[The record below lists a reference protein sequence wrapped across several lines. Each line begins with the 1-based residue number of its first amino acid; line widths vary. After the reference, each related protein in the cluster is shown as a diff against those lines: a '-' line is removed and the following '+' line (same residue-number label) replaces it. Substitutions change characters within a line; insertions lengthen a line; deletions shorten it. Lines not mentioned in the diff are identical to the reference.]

1 MSISLSPQ
9 DTAPDSE
16 TLGSLIRGHRLRIGL
31 TQRQLA
37 DLSTISVRA
46 IRDLEKGKAQR
57 PRTDTVRL
65 MADALR
71 LGPRARTALEE
82 AAQHGHRG
90 GDSRRDGV
98 ERPAPPVALHPLIGR
113 EAETAV
119 VVEELLSGA
128 ERLITVVGLSGVGKT
143 RLALEAAARLHDAGL
158 SVLWHAAPDSVA
170 DFLPAGDDPFTA
182 LTADCADF
190 LHGDGDGD
198 SDSDGRADDRSRDHG
213 RADGLPARLADLVAG
228 RGALLV
234 LDGVDTGL
242 LDGHRLSR
250 LLREFPGVRVL
261 VTAEEPWNVPCER
274 LFLLSPLEAP
284 APPAGTD
291 APTGAVSPATRFFLS
306 RLRRVRPDITPDE
319 RSLADIARICHR
331 LDGHPMALVAAASWL
346 AVCDLP
352 TLRGIVESDP
362 AALLDH
368 LSGDPAGSRLR
379 ERTGRVLGR
388 LPADQRALIAALNET
403 GGAGEDG
410 EAGEAEFGL
419 TDVVRLTGLPLPHC
433 GRMVRD
439 LLVSGVIRAST
450 DRGRSA
456 FRVLCVVRA
465 LSPVTAADAAA

>member
-1 MSISLSPQ
+1 MSISLSAQ
-9 DTAPDSE
+9 DTAPESE
-16 TLGSLIRGHRLRIGL
+16 ALGSLIRGHRLRIGL

-65 MADALR
+65 IADGLR
-71 LGPRARTALEE
+71 LGPRARAALEA

-90 GDSRRDGV
+90 GDGGRHGV
-98 ERPAPPVALHPLIGR
+98 ERPAPPVALHALIGR

-158 SVLWHAAPDSVA
+158 AVLWHAAPDSVA
-170 DFLPAGDDPFTA
+170 EFLPAGDDPFTA

-190 LHGDGDGD
+190 LRGEGDRDGNA
-198 SDSDGRADDRSRDHG
+198 GHHDHG
-213 RADGLPARLADLVAG
+213 RADGLPARLADLLAG
-228 RGALLV
+228 QGALLV
-234 LDGVDTGL
+234 LDGVETGL

-284 APPAGTD
+284 APSAQAD
-291 APTGAVSPATRFFLS
+291 AHASPATRFFLS

-352 TLRGIVESDP
+352 TLCGIVESDP

-388 LPADQRALIAALNET
+388 LPADQRGLIAALNET
-403 GGAGEDG
+403 GGAGDAGEDG

-450 DRGRSA
+450 DTGRSA